1 MPTKIN
7 EAFLSSIEELAKQGV
22 LQATEPPITCDELVA
37 WVCYTRHLTGTAIDL
52 LAEKRQAEKNLKETQ
67 YLSTLWIQALTSVM
81 PKKMQK
87 RAMKVAAQVIAKGM
101 QEAGMEDYDANC
113 GQLEQPTI
121 TE

>member
-1 MPTKIN
+1 MSNIIN
-7 EAFLSSIEELAKQGV
+7 EAFLSSIEKLVKQGV
-22 LQATEPPITCDELVA
+22 LQATEPPISSDELVA
-37 WVCYTRHLTGTAIDL
+37 WVCYTRHLTGIAIDL

-101 QEAGMEDYDANC
+101 QEAGMENYDVDLA
-113 GQLEQPTI
+113 QLEQPTN